1 MGPEREYPP
10 SMVPLGG
17 RLPLITPVTRK
28 RLASRVG
35 IASTTS
41 GAVTNSCALDG
52 WPAPRQIGHAT
63 ASALAHNSA
72 ATNTLPVK
80 SRIRRCRYLSAEFL
94 RQSVSTGR
102 EPPPTER
109 SSGIWHYLRRVCSTA
124 PTTTSPPRS
133 SATRDHALPPLSP
146 YRPPRSPSCRASG
159 AAPVRAGPGTS
170 AAVPR

>member
-1 MGPEREYPP
+1 MGPERGYPP

-63 ASALAHNSA
+63 TSALAHNSA
-72 ATNTLPVK
+72 ATNTLSVK
-80 SRIRRCRYLSAEFL
+80 SRL

-102 EPPPTER
+102 DPPPTER
-109 SSGIWHYLRRVCSTA
+109 SSGIWHYLRSVCSTA
-124 PTTTSPPRS
+124 PTTSPPPRS
-133 SATRDHALPPLSP
+133 SATRDPALLPLSP
-146 YRPPRSPSCRASG
+146 CQPPRSPFCRAFG